1 MMADR
6 RFRRQSRL
14 QDSSAYS
21 RVFKKAERSRDKMFT
36 VLYKEN
42 GEPEA
47 RLGLA
52 ISKKNC
58 RLAVGRNRLK
68 RVVRESFRHS
78 HAVLKGLDVVVLNQP
93 AAMRASN
100 KVLFDSLHKHWQ
112 RCTSGRV
119 VGPGRNGQ
127 SGINA

>member
-1 MMADR
+1 MVNR
-6 RFRRQSRL
+6 RFRRRSRL
-14 QDSSAYS
+14 LDSSAYS

-36 VLYKEN
+36 ILYKEN
-42 GEPEA
+42 GESEA

-52 ISKKNC
+52 ISKKHC
-58 RLAVGRNRLK
+58 RSAVGRNRLK

-93 AAMRASN
+93 AAMRAIN

-112 RCTSGRV
+112 RCHSAQPGT
-119 VGPGRNGQ
+119 VG
-127 SGINA
+127 

>member
-1 MMADR
+1 MMANR

-14 QDSSAYS
+14 LDSSAYS
-21 RVFKKAERSRDKMFT
+21 RVFKQAKRSRDKMFT

-52 ISKKNC
+52 IAKKNC
-58 RLAVGRNRLK
+58 RLAVSRNRLK
-68 RVVRESFRHS
+68 RVIRESFRLHS
-78 HAVLKGLDVVVLNQP
+78 AELAGLDVVVLNQP

-112 RCTSGRV
+112 RCHAGRV

>member
-1 MMADR
+1 MANR

-14 QDSSAYS
+14 PDSSAYS

-42 GEPEA
+42 GEHDP

-52 ISKKNC
+52 ISKKHC

-68 RVVRESFRHS
+68 RIVRESFRQHR
-78 HAVLKGLDVVVLNQP
+78 ADLAGLDVVVLNQP

-100 KVLFDSLHKHWQ
+100 KMLFDSLHQHWQ
-112 RCTSGRV
+112 RCLAARV
-119 VGPGRNGQ
+119 VEPGRAG
-127 SGINA
+127 

>member
-14 QDSSAYS
+14 VDSSAYS

-68 RVVRESFRHS
+68 RVVRESFRHH
-78 HAVLKGLDVVVLNQP
+78 HADLAGLDVVVLNQP
-93 AAMRASN
+93 AAMQASN

-112 RCTSGRV
+112 RCRSGRS
-119 VGPGRNGQ
+119 GQ
-127 SGINA
+127 SETNA

>member
-1 MMADR
+1 MAER

-36 VLYKEN
+36 VLYKKN
-42 GEPEA
+42 GASEA

-52 ISKKNC
+52 ISKKHC
-58 RLAVGRNRLK
+58 RSAVGRNRLK
-68 RVVRESFRHS
+68 RVVRESFRH
-78 HAVLKGLDVVVLNQP
+78 HYADLGDLDLVVLNQP

-100 KVLFDSLHKHWQ
+100 KMLFDSLRQHWQ
-112 RCTSGRV
+112 RCHSDQTGTA
-119 VGPGRNGQ
+119 G
-127 SGINA
+127 